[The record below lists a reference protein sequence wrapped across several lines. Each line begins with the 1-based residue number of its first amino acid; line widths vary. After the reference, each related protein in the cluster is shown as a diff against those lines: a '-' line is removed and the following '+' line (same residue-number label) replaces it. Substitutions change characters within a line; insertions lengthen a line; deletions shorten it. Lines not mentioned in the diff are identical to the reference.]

1 MILQALVEYFK
12 RLETEGKVVPPGFQR
27 LEIPFLIELDRE
39 GRFMGL
45 HDTREKVGK
54 KLIGRAFQVPQE
66 QSRTGRNG
74 WMKANLLWDHAG
86 YVLGV
91 PKTEEPKDQEMA
103 KRQHG
108 TFCADVSALAD
119 RFSDDAGVQAVWRFL
134 QKDDYQE
141 LLSHPLW
148 KECEKIAGC
157 RLSFRLQGS
166 TDLVCSSKAVRAYV
180 SEKDAGGGEESD
192 GGDATGEV
200 IEGLCLVTGLRGQLA
215 RVHLRTPVPGGN
227 SSGKL
232 VGFQRNSGYDSYG
245 KEQSFNAPVS
255 KLAAFQYAQ
264 VLNELLGKQSNNK
277 FSLADATVVFWGA
290 EGNELED
297 VLANILKEPSKE
309 SPEASARALR
319 ALYRS
324 PETGQRPL
332 DEDVTRFYI
341 LGLSPNAARISV
353 RFWHAGTVGE
363 ITRNIRRHFD
373 DLELVH
379 GSRQPEHLS
388 LFRLLISIA
397 PQGKSE
403 NIPPNLAG
411 ELMRAIVQGTP
422 YPRALLGAIIR
433 RCRAEQ
439 GSEMGNV
446 TYPRV
451 ALIKAILNRESRY
464 LHRDEKEVSMAL
476 DHENINIGYRL
487 GRLFAVLEKIQEE
500 ASPGLNATIRDRFY
514 GAASGTPVTAF
525 PHLMKLKNHHV
536 SKLENRGR
544 AVNLERMVSE
554 IMQGIDDFPPHL
566 GMPDQGRFAVGYYH
580 QRQALFTK
588 SEGKE

>member
-12 RLETEGKVVPPGFQR
+12 RLESEGKVVPPGFQR
-27 LEIPFLIELDRE
+27 LEIPFLIELDKE
-39 GRFMGL
+39 GRFLGL

-91 PKTEEPKDQEMA
+91 PKSEEQKDVEMA
-103 KRQHG
+103 KRQHV
-108 TFCADVSALAD
+108 TFCADVSTLAA
-119 RFSDDAGVQAVWRFL
+119 RFNDDAGVQAVWRFL

-141 LLSHPLW
+141 VLAHPLW
-148 KECEKIAGC
+148 VECQKIAGC
-157 RLSFRLQGS
+157 RLSFRLQGA
-166 TDLVCSSKAVRAYV
+166 TELVCASPALRAYV
-180 SEKDAGGGEESD
+180 TEKDEGGEDAES
-192 GGDATGEV
+192 GESAGDAMD
-200 IEGLCLVTGLRGQLA
+200 GLCLVTGLRGPLA

-245 KEQSFNAPVS
+245 KEQSYNAPVS

-264 VLNELLGKQSNNK
+264 VLNDLLGKQSNNK

-290 EGNELED
+290 EANELED
-297 VLANILKEPSKE
+297 VLADILKEPVKE
-309 SPEASARALR
+309 NPEVSARALK

-324 PETGQRPL
+324 PETGHRPL
-332 DEDVTRFYI
+332 DEDPTRFYI

-353 RFWHAGTVGE
+353 RFWYVGTVGE
-363 ITRNIRRHFD
+363 VARNIRRHFD

-379 GSRQPEHLS
+379 GSKQPEHLS

-422 YPRALLGAIIR
+422 YPRSLLGAILR

-439 GSEMGNV
+439 GNEMGNV

-451 ALIKAILNRESRY
+451 ALIKAILNRETRHF
-464 LHRDEKEVSMAL
+464 HRDEKEVSMAL
-476 DHENINIGYRL
+476 DQENTNVGYRL

-544 AVNLERMVSE
+544 AVNLERLISE
-554 IMQGIDDFPPHL
+554 IMQGIEDFPSHL

-580 QRQALFTK
+580 QRQAFFTK
-588 SEGKE
+588 NEGKE